1 MDTTDNRTDD
11 ATMLLALLSHI
22 PEAKELATVTTNG
35 PYGTRLRH
43 AAIAERR
50 AAAISPASKRPILER
65 EFTGQSGSQ

>member
-22 PEAKELATVTTNG
+22 QRQ
-35 PYGTRLRH
+35 GTGDGDDEWALRH
-43 AAIAERR
+43 T
-50 AAAISPASKRPILER
+50 PASRSDCRAQGCSYLTRVETANLGR